1 LTAIAFACCRCVSI
15 ADQMQFFADAP
26 LSTNMRTQMQNA
38 LWRPILQARPT
49 EQQPIINNN
58 DQEDGP
64 KKSQPDSK
72 EFRSDG
78 AERST
83 VTFFAHVEANH
94 QQLTKSEDRS

>member
-1 LTAIAFACCRCVSI
+1 
-15 ADQMQFFADAP
+15 MQFFADAP

-78 AERST
+78 VERSA
-83 VTFFAHVEANH
+83 VTFFAHVGATINS
-94 QQLTKSEDRS
+94 LRRARIDYDYFED